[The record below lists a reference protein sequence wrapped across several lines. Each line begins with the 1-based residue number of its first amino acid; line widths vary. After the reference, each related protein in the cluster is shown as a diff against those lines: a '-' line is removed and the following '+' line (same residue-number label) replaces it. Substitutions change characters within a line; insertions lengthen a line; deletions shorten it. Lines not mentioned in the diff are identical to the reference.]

1 MVLIIMFPIEGLF
14 ESSLLLSMSNNV
26 WERDEVVLLFVDI
39 SKTKK
44 FKW

>member
-14 ESSLLLSMSNNV
+14 ESSLFLSMSNNAC
-26 WERDEVVLLFVDI
+26 ERVEVVLLLVDI